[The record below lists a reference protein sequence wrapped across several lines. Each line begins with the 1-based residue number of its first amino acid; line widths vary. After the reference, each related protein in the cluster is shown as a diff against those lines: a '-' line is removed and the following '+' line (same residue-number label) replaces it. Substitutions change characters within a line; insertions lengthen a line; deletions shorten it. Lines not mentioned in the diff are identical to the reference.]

1 VVAGCEERAQI
12 ASAVGLNA
20 EVVAALAA
28 GAEQKRFLGG
38 YEGPMRLLIVDDEKS
53 LATLT
58 ADEFR
63 WVDQSARNIES
74 ISLAGDLET
83 AMHLLPEHNAI
94 LCDGQFPA
102 SPSTRS
108 LGDEWRVVQREAEA
122 RGIVFILYSGGA
134 ATIEGAR
141 RGGIPAIFKPAKI
154 ERIYELLMEN
164 WLKVRPAMASTVPAR

>member
-1 VVAGCEERAQI
+1 
-12 ASAVGLNA
+12 
-20 EVVAALAA
+20 
-28 GAEQKRFLGG
+28 
-38 YEGPMRLLIVDDEKS
+38 MRLLIVDDEMS
-53 LATLT
+53 LAGLT

-63 WVDQSARNIES
+63 WVDQSAHNIES

-83 AMHLLPEHNAI
+83 AMHLLPKHDAV

-108 LGDEWRVVQREAEA
+108 SGDEWRTVQRETEA

-141 RGGIPAIFKPAKI
+141 SGGIPAVFKPAKI
-154 ERIYELLMEN
+154 ERIYELLIET
-164 WLKVRPAMASTVPAR
+164 WLKVRPAVASSVPAR